1 MNGYTVHLEMKSPLV
16 TEFQSDTIFGHICWA
31 VRYLQWP
38 EGERLSDFLD
48 AYRQGAVPPLLVSN
62 GFPKGYLPK
71 PVIPPV
77 SQDELKEAIGNG
89 DRVTQ
94 SQRIKRIKK
103 LVLIPREIFDGL
115 ANEMIT
121 PKRLFKSLYDHY
133 LDKTFDMPAQGS
145 VVMHNSVNR
154 ATGRVDSGLYS
165 QEETFFPDNGG
176 EFVIYL
182 KGDYFTKMELE
193 RIFGFIAMEGFGKD
207 KSTGKGHFKFTI
219 EPGIDLPQCDC
230 PDSFMSLSSF
240 IPTSS
245 DPTDG
250 HYTLLHKYGK
260 LGGGFA
266 SGASGSDG
274 NPFKKPLLMFAAGST
289 FRDLAFTP
297 NKVYGSLLG
306 DVHTNPAIK
315 HYALAFPL
323 GIKLETTNDTIS
335 S

>member
-31 VRYLQWP
+31 INYLQWP
-38 EGERLSDFLD
+38 LGERLTTFLD
-48 AYRQGAVPPLLVSN
+48 AFKPESEPPLLVSN

-77 SQDELKEAIGNG
+77 SQDDLKEIIGDGN
-89 DRVTQ
+89 RVTQ
-94 SQRIKRIKK
+94 SQKIKQIKK
-103 LVLIPREIFDGL
+103 LALIPQGIFDGL
-115 ANEMIT
+115 ANETVT
-121 PKRLFKSLYDHY
+121 PKRLFKALYEHY
-133 LDKTFDMPAQGS
+133 KDKALDMPMLHS
-145 VVMHNSVNR
+145 VVMHNTVNR
-154 ATGRVDSGLYS
+154 AIGRVGSGLYS
-165 QEETFFPDNGG
+165 QEETFFPENGG

-193 RIFGFIAMEGFGKD
+193 RVFGFIAMEGFGKD
-207 KSTGKGHFKFTI
+207 KSTGKGHFSFTI
-219 EPGIDLPQCDC
+219 EPGIDLPQCES
-230 PDSFMSLSSF
+230 PNSFMSLSSF
-240 IPTSS
+240 IPTAS

-266 SGASGSDG
+266 SGASGGQG

-289 FRDLAFTP
+289 FRDPVFSED
-297 NKVYGSLLG
+297 KVYGSLLG
-306 DVHTNPAIK
+306 DVHTNHEIR

-323 GIKLETTNDTIS
+323 GIKLETPNETIPS
-335 S
+335 